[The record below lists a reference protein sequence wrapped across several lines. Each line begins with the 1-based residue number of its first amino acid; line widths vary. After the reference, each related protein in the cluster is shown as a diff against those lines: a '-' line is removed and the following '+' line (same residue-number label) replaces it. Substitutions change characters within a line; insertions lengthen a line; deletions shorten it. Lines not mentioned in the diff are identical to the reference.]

1 MPRIKRYWVNT
12 YDLFSREILHRSS
25 HVDFDGDSEW
35 VHEALCDLF
44 ISLVDN
50 RSDQAKWN
58 SVRFPYVT
66 ASYVFDGSDFEFSLY
81 DNRWKD
87 DVLMFLHV
95 VRIIKSMIYITVS
108 YKYNESGYVSRPLI
122 YNIRHS
128 DAFVRFEWSMNKK
141 QIMLPDVF
149 LFNNSELIETN
160 RFLCNIHEYDFN
172 NGKRPYVIIKE
183 DTVKYFMKGE
193 FPEIRFEIDKK
204 IIDDLSMHRELLS
217 DYMYHGIIK

>member
-25 HVDFDGDSEW
+25 HVDFDRDSEW
-35 VHEALCDLF
+35 VHEALCDFF

-50 RSDQAKWN
+50 WFDQAKWN
-58 SVRFPYVT
+58 SVRFPHVT
-66 ASYVFDGSDFEFSLY
+66 ASYVFDGSDFEFRLY

-108 YKYNESGYVSRPLI
+108 YKYKESGYVSRPLI

-160 RFLCNIHEYDFN
+160 RFLCTIREYDFN
-172 NGKRPYVIIKE
+172 NGKRPYVVIKE
-183 DTVKYFMKGE
+183 DTVKYFMKDE
-193 FPEIRFEIDKK
+193 FPEIRFKIDKK
-204 IIDDLSMHRELLS
+204 IIDDLSIHRELLS
-217 DYMYHGIIK
+217 DYKYQGIVK